1 MTVHSNITRT
11 DTLRATTAAVAH
23 STVARITGGCYLAF
37 ILMSVLADRL
47 GHIGLGSPQ
56 EVYQSVVT
64 NPSSFR
70 LALVV
75 GLISAFLFLV
85 TAWGLYVLLLPV
97 NAHLAL
103 LFLLLNAVG
112 VAIQCA
118 SMFPLLSA
126 LLMGDAGSHMQA
138 YSAAQLEGLG
148 YLSINVYK
156 TGFVTAQLFFGTWLF
171 PLGYL
176 VYKSDYLPRFLGVLL
191 LLDGIAVLIW
201 FVQAL
206 VLPDH
211 PAIHTPGIVV
221 SLVAEVGLTLWLLVR
236 GVKVVDSAAPCLTDP
251 SPAS

>member
-1 MTVHSNITRT
+1 MTAQNK
-11 DTLRATTAAVAH
+11 
-23 STVARITGGCYLAF
+23 VARFAGGCYLAF
-37 ILMSVLADRL
+37 ILTSVLADRL
-47 GHIGLGSPQ
+47 GHIGLGSAQ
-56 EVYQSVVT
+56 QVYESVVT
-64 NPSSFR
+64 NPAAFR

-85 TAWGLYVLLLPV
+85 AAWGLYVLLRPV
-97 NAHLAL
+97 NKNLAL
-103 LFLLLNAVG
+103 LFLLLNTVG

-138 YSAAQLEGLG
+138 YSAAQLEGLS

-176 VYKSDYLPRFLGVLL
+176 IYKSGYLPRFLGALL

-201 FVQAL
+201 FFQAL
-206 VLPDH
+206 VLPDN
-211 PAIHTPGIVV
+211 PAIHSPGLVV
-221 SLVAEVGLTLWLLVR
+221 SLVAEVGLTLWLLVM
-236 GVKVVDSAAPCLTDP
+236 GVKVVDSEAPSLVDP

>member
-1 MTVHSNITRT
+1 MTAQNK
-11 DTLRATTAAVAH
+11 
-23 STVARITGGCYLAF
+23 VARIAGGSYLAF
-37 ILMSVLADRL
+37 ILTSVLADRL
-47 GHIGLGSPQ
+47 GHIGLGSAQ
-56 EVYQSVVT
+56 QVYQSVVT
-64 NPSSFR
+64 DPTSFR

-75 GLISAFLFLV
+75 GLLSAFLFLV
-85 TAWGLYVLLLPV
+85 AAWALYVLLRPV
-97 NAHLAL
+97 NKHLAL
-103 LFLLLNAVG
+103 LFLLLNTVG

-176 VYKSDYLPRFLGVLL
+176 VYKSGYLPRFLGVLL

-201 FVQAL
+201 FFQAL

-211 PAIHTPGIVV
+211 PAITSPGIVV
-221 SLVAEVGLTLWLLVR
+221 SLLAEVGLTLWLLVM
-236 GVKVVDSAAPCLTDP
+236 GVKVVDSKAPSLIDP

>member
-1 MTVHSNITRT
+1 MTAQN
-11 DTLRATTAAVAH
+11 
-23 STVARITGGCYLAF
+23 TVARITGGCYLAF
-37 ILMSVLADRL
+37 ILTSVLADRL
-47 GHIGLGSPQ
+47 GHIGLGSAQ
-56 EVYQSVVT
+56 QVYQAVAT
-64 NPSSFR
+64 DPSSFR

-85 TAWGLYVLLLPV
+85 TAWGLYVLLRPV
-97 NAHLAL
+97 NKDLAL
-103 LFLLLNAVG
+103 LFLLLNTVG

-118 SMFPLLSA
+118 SMFPLLAA

-148 YLSINVYK
+148 LLSAGVYK
-156 TGFVTAQLFFGTWLF
+156 VGFVTAQLFFGTWLF

-176 VYKSDYLPRFLGVLL
+176 IYKSGYLPRFLGVLL

-201 FVQAL
+201 FFQAL

-211 PAIHTPGIVV
+211 PAITSPGIVV

-236 GVKVVDSAAPCLTDP
+236 GVKIVDAEAPSLVDP
-251 SPAS
+251 SPAR